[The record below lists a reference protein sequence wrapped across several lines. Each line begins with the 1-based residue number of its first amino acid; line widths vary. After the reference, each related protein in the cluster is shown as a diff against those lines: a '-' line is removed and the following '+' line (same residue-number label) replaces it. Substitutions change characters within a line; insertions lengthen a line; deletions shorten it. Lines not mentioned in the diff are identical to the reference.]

1 MPLVQVPTLTDGV
14 VTLRAHREDD
24 VERCWEQCQDP
35 VSQAWTTVPIP
46 YSRDD
51 AKQFV
56 RKAMPGGWAS
66 DREWGFAVEA
76 APDGGQGRYA
86 GTVSLRN
93 EGDGRAEVAYGSH
106 PDVRG
111 RGVLERAVRLLLA
124 WGFAPDGRDL
134 TSVIWWADVGN

>member
-1 MPLVQVPTLTDGV
+1 MPLVVVPTLTDGV

-51 AKQFV
+51 ARRFV
-56 RKAMPGGWAS
+56 REAMPGGWTS
-66 DREWGFAVEA
+66 DQEWGFAVEFE
-76 APDGGQGRYA
+76 GRYA

-93 EGDGRAEVAYGSH
+93 RDERRAEIAYGSH

-111 RGVLERAVRLLLA
+111 RGVAERALRLLLD
-124 WGFAPDGRDL
+124 WGFAPETGGGRDL
-134 TSVIWWADVGN
+134 ETVIWWANE